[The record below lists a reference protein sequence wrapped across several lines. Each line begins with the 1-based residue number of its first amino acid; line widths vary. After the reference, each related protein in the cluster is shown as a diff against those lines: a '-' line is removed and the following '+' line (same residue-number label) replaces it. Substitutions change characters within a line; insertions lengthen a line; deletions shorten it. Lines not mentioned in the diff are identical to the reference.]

1 MKKLLLLYIFIITAQ
16 DVNSSMVDDDPND
29 PEYNFLSEA
38 EAEDDIEDKFD
49 EFRDD
54 RAVKIPS

>member
-1 MKKLLLLYIFIITAQ
+1 MITAQ